1 MIISVSY
8 KLVNGSDE
16 KKRNCLKW
24 DNVWCAAKILFHC
37 GNLFNSAYI
46 YLLTGVGSALC
57 LLLGKK
63 ISICGISKWMAIDT
77 ISNGR
82 WKTLYSSRTI
92 LWSIDYEIYW
102 VHKLFSWKGMCH
114 VRIGASRT
122 PIIWLRGRVRCTVN
136 IPGSKPDT
144 QRSQV
149 LGAIVLE
156 FWTLIK
162 SILKV
167 EFWHEFTVVANRQ
180 TRQKS
185 GQEGGLRLK
194 FVD

>member
-1 MIISVSY
+1 
-8 KLVNGSDE
+8 
-16 KKRNCLKW
+16 
-24 DNVWCAAKILFHC
+24 
-37 GNLFNSAYI
+37 
-46 YLLTGVGSALC
+46 
-57 LLLGKK
+57 
-63 ISICGISKWMAIDT
+63 MAIDT

-156 FWTLIK
+156 IWGPNKEYIDGE
-162 SILKV
+162 ICLK
-167 EFWHEFTVVANRQ
+167 FKVVANILMRE
-180 TRQKS
+180 KVGFDS
-185 GQEGGLRLK
+185 NMWIKPISASMRLFEAWVVK
-194 FVD
+194 FYAKILTVQWCYPNYSQWI